1 MDRPGSA
8 GGRETLRRH
17 GVEHF
22 REIGRKGFQSFTD
35 RYFQGDRQ
43 QAGDWLRTRAHEKRL
58 DSFVERELARR
69 LENGEKTV
77 CEEMPCF
84 SEPDEVPF

>member
-22 REIGRKGFQSFTD
+22 REIGNRGFDSFAQ
-35 RYFQGDRQ
+35 RYFQGDPQ
-43 QAGDWLRTRAHEKRL
+43 QATDWLRTRAYEKRL

>member
-17 GVEHF
+17 GVDHF

-43 QAGDWLRTRAHEKRL
+43 QATDWLRTRAHERRI

-69 LENGEKTV
+69 LENGERTV
-77 CEEMPCF
+77 CEEIPVL
-84 SEPDEVPF
+84 SEADEVPF